1 VAEYSQ
7 YVSIVAAIGI
17 TGSTVLANGQF
28 FEQKILCILAARQF
42 LKIHQEEE
50 A

>member
-28 FEQKILCILAARQF
+28 FEKKFCAFWLQDSF
-42 LKIHQEEE
+42 
-50 A
+50 